1 MHPFSNFMPAF
12 LLYSTG
18 GSGEKPPKKKW
29 TRLVALIIV
38 LAVVLTFFLSLA
50 FERSAKTF
58 KMVCTDMTISWG
70 TLTLSAEY
78 KSIPANYYKIGRD
91 ILIATD
97 PDFTEVLPM
106 IDRKDTL
113 AGNALYKFDAK
124 DLPDGQKLYVKP
136 PILFEETESL
146 LVSVS
151 AVVGASAKYHIIER
165 SSSSN
170 GDWFT
175 VESIDITEA
184 EPGTYTVKTT
194 LAMSP
199 YSHLSILP
207 RAPKLVSGETTYSG
221 STVPHFD
228 GEDYLD
234 SVEISFSVP
243 ADDADAAAALVAE
256 SSLNIPGALVQM
268 RAQDIAVTSS
278 VKSLSVVKE

>member
-1 MHPFSNFMPAF
+1 MMFPFSHFMPSF

-50 FERSAKTF
+50 FERSAKDF
-58 KMVCTDMTISWG
+58 KMVCTDMTINWG

-136 PILFEETESL
+136 PILFAESESTP
-146 LVSVS
+146 VSVS
-151 AVVGASAKYHIIER
+151 AVVGASARYHIIER

-194 LAMSP
+194 LTMNP
-199 YSHLSILP
+199 YSKSILP

-228 GEDYLD
+228 GDDNLD

-256 SSLNIPGALVQM
+256 SSLNISGALVQM